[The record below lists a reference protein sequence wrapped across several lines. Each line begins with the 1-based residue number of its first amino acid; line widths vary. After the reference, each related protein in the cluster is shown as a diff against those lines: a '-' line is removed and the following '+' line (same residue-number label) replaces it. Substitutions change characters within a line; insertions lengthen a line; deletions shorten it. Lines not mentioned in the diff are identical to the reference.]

1 MSGAQTRSGEDVTPT
16 PQEAA
21 FSFLPTEV
29 VSDTEENRMLHAEQ
43 DHQRQRRYDTY
54 VVDVRKLVIDCML

>member
-1 MSGAQTRSGEDVTPT
+1 MSEVQIRSGEDVTPA

-29 VSDTEENRMLHAEQ
+29 VSDTEENRMLHTEQ
-43 DHQRQRRYDTY
+43 DPQRQRRYDTY
-54 VVDVRKLVIDCML
+54 VVDVRKFVIN